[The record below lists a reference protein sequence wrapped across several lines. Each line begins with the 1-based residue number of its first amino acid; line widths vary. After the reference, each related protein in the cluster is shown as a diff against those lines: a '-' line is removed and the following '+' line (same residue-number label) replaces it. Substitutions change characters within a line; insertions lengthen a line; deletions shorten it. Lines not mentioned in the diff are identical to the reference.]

1 MFSDYCELFKSNILP
16 REINDNTDDDGALKL

>member
-16 REINDNTDDDGALKL
+16 NERNDNTDDDNTLKL